1 MSVQS
6 EIHADGE
13 ELLVALA
20 EQLKLPLLHISQHLE
35 IVRAGGELRSQHLE
49 HVADMAMY
57 LIDSYILSRQ
67 LSLNQTQLELE
78 PVSVSSVLQTAA
90 NRLDRIAKEYACDL
104 SVELSGRYG
113 PVMAHRRGLE
123 VSMVALGYSFIEA
136 QQVTGKQRPKIVL
149 AAHKTRFGIT
159 AGIYGDHDELTTD
172 MFRRARL
179 LYGRAKHS
187 LPPLGHSANAGVF
200 VADSLMSLMQS
211 KLYVSRHSKLTG
223 LAAVL
228 APNPQLALV

>member
-6 EIHADGE
+6 EIYAGGE

-35 IVRAGGELRSQHLE
+35 IVRAGGELQPQHIE

-67 LSLNQTQLELE
+67 LTLSQTQLELE
-78 PVSVSSVLQTAA
+78 PVSVSSVLQSAA
-90 NRLDRIAKEYACDL
+90 HRLDGIAKEYACDV
-104 SVELSGRYG
+104 SIELSGRYG
-113 PVMAHRRGLE
+113 PVMAHRQGLE
-123 VSMVALGYSFIEA
+123 ASIVSLGYSFIEA
-136 QQVTGKQRPKIVL
+136 QQVTGKQKSRVVL

-159 AGIYGDHDELTTD
+159 AGIYGDHEELTAD

-179 LYGRAKHS
+179 LFGRAKHS
-187 LPPLGHSANAGVF
+187 LPPLGHSANAGIF
-200 VADSLMSLMQS
+200 VADLLMSLMQS

-228 APNPQLALV
+228 VPNPQLALV